1 MRFVMTRQVRF
12 LLHQDPC
19 HFGVI
24 QLGVLVLNRFVLN
37 RFVLS
42 ASFAGYYYLLFIRYV
57 KSIELEYVDRPTQPA
72 GREPRRARPTGS

>member
-24 QLGVLVLNRFVLN
+24 HLGVLVLN

-57 KSIELEYVDRPTQPA
+57 KSIKLEYVNRPTQPA